1 MITKNNEQIQIRID
15 SKTKKETK
23 KVLDSL
29 GLDMSSAIKL
39 FFRQI
44 INARNLPFELRG
56 ENGLTLHKAE
66 LLRESIISAKNSA
79 KTFKDGATLLKDA
92 LRD

>member
-15 SKTKKETK
+15 AETKKETK
-23 KVLDSL
+23 KILDSL
-29 GLDMSSAIKL
+29 GIDMSSAIKL

-44 INARNLPFELRG
+44 INAKNIPFELRG
-56 ENGLTLHKAE
+56 ENGLTLRNAE
-66 LLRESIISAKNSA
+66 LLRESVVSAKNSS
-79 KTFKDGATLLKDA
+79 KTFKNGATLLRDA

>member
-15 SKTKKETK
+15 AATKKETK
-23 KVLDSL
+23 KILDSL
-29 GLDMSSAIKL
+29 GIDMSSAIKL

-56 ENGLTLHKAE
+56 ENGLTLRNAE
-66 LLRESIISAKNSA
+66 LLRESIISARNST
-79 KTFKDGATLLKDA
+79 KTFKNGAALLKDA

>member
-1 MITKNNEQIQIRID
+1 MINNEQIQIRID
-15 SKTKKETK
+15 TATKREAK
-23 KVLDSL
+23 KILDNL
-29 GLDMSSAIKL
+29 GIDMSSAVKL

-56 ENGLTLHKAE
+56 ENGLTLHNAE
-66 LLRESIISAKNSA
+66 MLRESIISAKNST
-79 KTFKDGATLLKDA
+79 KTFKSGSALLKDV